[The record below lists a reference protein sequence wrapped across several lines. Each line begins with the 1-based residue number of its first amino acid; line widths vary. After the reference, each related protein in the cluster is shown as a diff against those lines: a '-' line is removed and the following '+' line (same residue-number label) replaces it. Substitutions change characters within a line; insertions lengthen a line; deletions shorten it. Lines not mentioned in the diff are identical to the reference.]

1 MVTKIDKTPVAKNL
15 LTKCTKCKTELEHI
29 VVSHNADGIV
39 ERVKCLTCESEHK
52 YRPAKKKAVKKKA
65 APRKKATRAKKE
77 DPARNFEKLSEKFK
91 GKKQLLYTM
100 EGSFKADDVIDHPTF
115 GMGIV
120 VAATSKKMEVIFQE
134 KPRILVCNR

>member
-15 LTKCTKCKTELEHI
+15 LTKCTKCKKELEHI
-29 VVSHNADGIV
+29 VVTHNADGIV

-52 YRPAKKKAVKKKA
+52 YRPAKKPVKKKA
-65 APRKKATRAKKE
+65 AARKKTTRAKKE

-91 GKKQLLYTM
+91 GKKQLPYTM

-120 VAATSKKMEVIFQE
+120 VEATSQKMEVIFE
-134 KPRILVCNR
+134 DKLRILVCNR